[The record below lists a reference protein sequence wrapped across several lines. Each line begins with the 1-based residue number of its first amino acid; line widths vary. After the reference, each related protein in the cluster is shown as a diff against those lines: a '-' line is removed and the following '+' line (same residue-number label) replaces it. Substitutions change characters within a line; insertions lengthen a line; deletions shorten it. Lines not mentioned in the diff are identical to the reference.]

1 MRTQNWK
8 RHITGLLAALL
19 AVSMPVQ
26 ALGAAVPGSRAH
38 VRSQELAGPSSAVS
52 GMNHAEALL
61 QESESF
67 DPVFYAYNYPD
78 VIANYGNSAA
88 ALEAHYRTFGYYE
101 GRMANAG
108 DLLAWRL
115 RAARLV
121 RRFLDYNRDLYLN
134 GAVDASFPWFNADA
148 YLSAYPEIRKQL
160 LEQRGDVETAGSQA
174 DSSNS
179 EAGNSAGE
187 TEDSQA
193 DSSDRE
199 ADSSTV
205 PYEKEAA

>member
-78 VIANYGNSAA
+78 VTANYGNSAA
-88 ALEAHYRTFGYYE
+88 AL
-101 GRMANAG
+101 
-108 DLLAWRL
+108 
-115 RAARLV
+115 
-121 RRFLDYNRDLYLN
+121 
-134 GAVDASFPWFNADA
+134 
-148 YLSAYPEIRKQL
+148 
-160 LEQRGDVETAGSQA
+160 
-174 DSSNS
+174 
-179 EAGNSAGE
+179 
-187 TEDSQA
+187 
-193 DSSDRE
+193 
-199 ADSSTV
+199 
-205 PYEKEAA
+205 

>member
-8 RHITGLLAALL
+8 RHLTGLLAALL
-19 AVSMPVQ
+19 AVFMPVQ

-52 GMNHAEALL
+52 VMNRAEALL

-78 VIANYGNSAA
+78 VPANYGNSAA
-88 ALEAHYRTFGYYE
+88 ALAAHYRTFGYYE

-160 LEQRGDVETAGSQA
+160 LEQRG
-174 DSSNS
+174 
-179 EAGNSAGE
+179 
-187 TEDSQA
+187 EDRRQSGRQQ
-193 DSSDRE
+193 
-199 ADSSTV
+199 
-205 PYEKEAA
+205 

>member
-19 AVSMPVQ
+19 AVSIPVQ

-38 VRSQELAGPSSAVS
+38 ARIQELAGPSSAIS
-52 GMNHAEALL
+52 GMYRAEALL
-61 QESESF
+61 QESRSF
-67 DPVFYAYNYPD
+67 DPVFYADAYPD
-78 VIANYGNSAA
+78 VTTNYGNSAA

-121 RRFLDYNRDLYLN
+121 HRFLDYNRALYLN
-134 GAVDASFPWFNADA
+134 GAVDASFPWFNAGA
-148 YLSAYPEIRKQL
+148 YLSAYPEIRELL
-160 LEQRGDVETAGSQA
+160 LEQLREESASSGSDTAEPGDAGPHPAGPDYSRRGRGKYRFSGCAF
-174 DSSNS
+174 
-179 EAGNSAGE
+179 
-187 TEDSQA
+187 
-193 DSSDRE
+193 
-199 ADSSTV
+199 
-205 PYEKEAA
+205 